1 MLSRQVDLTSMS
13 ATEIAACVRGRELS
27 ASEVTDA
34 FLRRIESVN
43 GRLNA
48 VVVPLF
54 ESARAEAAAID
65 ERIAAGAPVGPL
77 VGVPIT
83 VKESFDVR
91 GTPTTAGLTA
101 QKNNIA
107 TADALMVSRLRQAGA
122 VLLGKTN
129 VPPLLL
135 STETDNP
142 LYGRTNNPWD
152 LERSPG
158 GSSGGEA
165 AIIAAR
171 ASALGLGSD
180 LAGSVRVPAHAC
192 GIHALRPTA
201 GRLSMLE
208 HFDCLAGNEAILT
221 QPGPMARSVADLSLA
236 MSVLAGP
243 DQSLDHPSVPPVS
256 WSHPPNA
263 ELSKLRI
270 AYYTD
275 SGIFGPSPAI
285 RRAVQQAADALAA
298 MGIQVEEWHG
308 PNLEEAWDICVRL
321 LVADGMKGSRRALRG
336 SKLDRH
342 TRSLFGPS
350 ILPRGLLSAWA
361 VLSATLGQRHMSQG
375 LRRLRSVTVDGYFQL
390 VRRRND
396 FRNRFYEELNAR
408 QIDALIGP
416 VDAVV
421 AIPHGASQYLG
432 DSLSYTA
439 IYSLLGMPAGV
450 VSFSRV
456 RDDEASD
463 RPRSFD
469 LAERAAKQAEQG
481 TAGLPVGVQVVARHW
496 REDVALRVMSALEDR
511 FRDTAEYPREAPFR
525 QAGRPA

>member
-1 MLSRQVDLTSMS
+1 MS

-27 ASEVTDA
+27 ASEVADA

-54 ESARAEAAAID
+54 EQARAAAAAID
-65 ERIAAGAPVGPL
+65 ETIAAGAPVGPL
-77 VGVPIT
+77 AGVPIT
-83 VKESFDVR
+83 VKESFDVS

-101 QKNNIA
+101 RKDRIA

-171 ASALGLGSD
+171 GSALGLGSD
-180 LAGSVRVPAHAC
+180 LGGSVRVPAQAC

-201 GRLSMLE
+201 GRLSMLG
-208 HFDCLAGNEAILT
+208 HFGCMAGNEAILT
-221 QPGPMARSVADLSLA
+221 QPGPLARSVADLSLA

-243 DQSLDHPSVPPVS
+243 DQSLRHPSVPPVPWNDPS
-256 WSHPPNA
+256 GMQ
-263 ELSKLRI
+263 LSKLHV

-275 SGIFGPSPAI
+275 NGVFRPSPAI
-285 RRAVQQAADALAA
+285 RRAVRQAADALGA
-298 MGIQVEEWHG
+298 MGMKVEEWHG
-308 PNLEEAWDICVRL
+308 PNFAEAWDICVRL
-321 LVADGMKGSRRALRG
+321 LVADGMKGSWRALKG

-342 TRSLFGPS
+342 TRSLFGLS
-350 ILPRGLLSAWA
+350 TLPRGVLAAWGLLSAA
-361 VLSATLGQRHMSQG
+361 LGQWHMSQG
-375 LRRLRSVTVDGYFQL
+375 LRRLRSVTARGYFQL

-396 FRNRFYEELNAR
+396 FRNRFYAELNAR
-408 QIDALIGP
+408 QIDALLCP
-416 VDAVV
+416 VDAVA

-432 DSLSYTA
+432 DALSYTA
-439 IYSLLGMPAGV
+439 VYSLLGMPAGV
-450 VSFSRV
+450 VSLSRV
-456 RDDEASD
+456 REDEVSD

-469 LAERAAKQAEQG
+469 LAERAASRAERG

-496 REDVALRVMSALEDR
+496 REDVALAVMSALER
-511 FRDTAEYPREAPFR
+511 YFRDTPEYPREAPL
-525 QAGRPA
+525 

>member
-1 MLSRQVDLTSMS
+1 MS
-13 ATEIAACVRGRELS
+13 ATEIAAGVRGRELS

-34 FLRRIESVN
+34 FLRRIEAVN
-43 GRLNA
+43 GHLNA

-54 ESARAEAAAID
+54 ESARAAAAAID
-65 ERIAAGAPVGPL
+65 ETVAAGAPVGPL
-77 VGVPIT
+77 AGVPIT

-101 QKNNIA
+101 RKDHIA

-142 LYGRTNNPWD
+142 LYGRTSNPWD
-152 LERSPG
+152 LERAPG

-165 AIIAAR
+165 AILASR
-171 ASALGLGSD
+171 GSALGLGSD
-180 LAGSVRVPAHAC
+180 MGGSVRVPAHAC

-201 GRLSMLE
+201 GRLSMHG
-208 HFDCLAGNEAILT
+208 HFACMAGNEAILV

-243 DQSLDHPSVPPVS
+243 DQSLCHASVPPVP
-256 WSHPPNA
+256 WSDPSDVP
-263 ELSKLRI
+263 LSKLRI

-275 SGIFGPSPAI
+275 SGVFRPSPAI
-285 RRAVQQAADALAA
+285 RRAVRQAADALAA
-298 MGIQVEEWHG
+298 MGIEVEEWRG

-321 LVADGMKGSRRALRG
+321 MVADGMKGPWRALKG
-336 SKLDRH
+336 SQLDRH
-342 TRSLFGPS
+342 TRSLLGLS
-350 ILPRGLLSAWA
+350 TLPRSVLVAWALLSAA
-361 VLSATLGQRHMSQG
+361 LGQRHVSQG
-375 LRRLRSVTVDGYFQL
+375 LRRLRSVPAQEYFQL
-390 VRRRND
+390 VQRRND
-396 FRNRFYEELNAR
+396 FRARFYAELHDR
-408 QIDALIGP
+408 QIDALLCP
-416 VDAVV
+416 ADALV

-432 DSLSYTA
+432 DALSYTA
-439 IYSLLGMPAGV
+439 VYSLLGMPAGV
-450 VSFSRV
+450 VSLSRV
-456 RDDEASD
+456 QEGEVSD

-496 REDVALRVMSALEDR
+496 REDVALAVMSALEHHYR
-511 FRDTAEYPREAPFR
+511 NRAEYPREAPL
-525 QAGRPA
+525 

>member
-1 MLSRQVDLTSMS
+1 MS

-27 ASEVTDA
+27 ASEVADA
-34 FLRRIESVN
+34 FLRRLESVN

-77 VGVPIT
+77 AGVPVT

-101 QKNNIA
+101 RKGHIA
-107 TADALMVSRLRQAGA
+107 TADAVMVSRLRQSGA

-152 LERSPG
+152 LGRAPG

-165 AIIAAR
+165 AIIASR
-171 ASALGLGSD
+171 GSALGLGSD
-180 LAGSVRVPAHAC
+180 LGGSVRVPALAC
-192 GIHALRPTA
+192 GIHALRPTSM
-201 GRLSMLE
+201 RLSMLG
-208 HFDCLAGNEAILT
+208 HFDCLPGNEAILT
-221 QPGPMARSVADLSLA
+221 QPGPMARSVTDLSLA

-243 DQSLDHPSVPPVS
+243 DQSLRDPAVPPVP
-256 WSHPPNA
+256 WNHPSGV

-275 SGIFGPSPAI
+275 NGVFRPSPAI
-285 RRAVQQAADALAA
+285 RRAVRQAADSLANI
-298 MGIQVEEWHG
+298 GVQVEEWHG
-308 PNLEEAWDICVRL
+308 PSPDEAWDICVRL
-321 LVADGMKGSRRALRG
+321 LVADGMRGPRHALKG

-342 TRSLFGPS
+342 TRSLVGPAT
-350 ILPRGLLSAWA
+350 LPRGVLMTLALLSAA
-361 VLSATLGQRHMSQG
+361 LGQRHVSQG
-375 LRRLRSVTVDGYFQL
+375 LQRLRRASAHDYFQL
-390 VRRRND
+390 VRRRNE
-396 FRNRFYEELNAR
+396 FRDRFYAELNAR
-408 QIDALIGP
+408 RIDALLCP
-416 VDAVV
+416 ADASV

-432 DSLSYTA
+432 DALSYTA
-439 IYSLLGMPAGV
+439 VYSMLGMPAGV

-456 RDDEASD
+456 RKDEVSD
-463 RPRSFD
+463 RPRYFD

-481 TAGLPVGVQVVARHW
+481 IAGLPVGVQVVARHW
-496 REDVALRVMSALEDR
+496 REDMALAVMSALECHY
-511 FRDTAEYPREAPFR
+511 RDKPEYPRNP
-525 QAGRPA
+525 PL